1 MSAIR
6 ILAAMTL
13 ATATITA
20 CAGRPAVPLDEAAI
34 EPFVV
39 ERDLAGK
46 TVGEG
51 SFSAINGTN
60 RSFTAYLDGS
70 WDGETLTLV
79 EDFEYDDGE
88 TDKKTWRLTKLENG
102 EYSGTREDV
111 VGTARGYMDGEAFRL
126 EYTVVLPGED
136 GGKGMTV
143 KFRDVLVRQADGV
156 IINKAT
162 VGKWGFRVGKVD
174 LTITPVAE

>member
-1 MSAIR
+1 MSAFR
-6 ILAAMTL
+6 ILAAMAL
-13 ATATITA
+13 ATVATTA
-20 CAGRPAVPLDEAAI
+20 CAGRPAVPLDKAAI
-34 EPFVV
+34 QPFVV

-70 WDGETLTLV
+70 WDGDTLTLV

-88 TDKKTWRLTKLENG
+88 IDKKIWRLTKLENG

-111 VGTARGYMDGEAFRL
+111 VGTARGFMDGDAFRL
-126 EYTVVLPGED
+126 EYTVVLPSED

-143 KFRDVLVRQADGV
+143 KFRDVLVRQSDGV
-156 IINKAT
+156 IINEAT

-174 LTITPVAE
+174 LTITPVTE